1 MKKRILTLLCVV
13 ILNFGV
19 SAQTNLT
26 YSLTRPIG
34 GGDLN
39 LIEFNTSLGTETIIK
54 TYLPSELN
62 NYNPE
67 ATTFDNQNNHFIT
80 VGDFGGSDSLIAI
93 NVNNGNIDFAYQS
106 STEEIFALEQ
116 NGSKT
121 YSLTRPVG
129 GGNLNLVEFDMSL
142 GTESIVKT
150 YLPSELNDYNPEATA
165 FDNQNNHFI
174 TVGDFVGSDSLIAIN
189 VNNGNINFAYQS
201 STEEIFTIEVNGITA
216 VDITEISVTNE
227 NILIYPNPCH
237 NLIIIDSDRKVENV
251 KISDVSGKI
260 ILSELE
266 ENSIIDISFLPVGAY
281 WVSLTQANKSFTKMI
296 LKQ

>member
-62 NYNPE
+62 DYNPE

-93 NVNNGNIDFAYQS
+93 LF
-106 STEEIFALEQ
+106 
-116 NGSKT
+116 
-121 YSLTRPVG
+121 
-129 GGNLNLVEFDMSL
+129 
-142 GTESIVKT
+142 
-150 YLPSELNDYNPEATA
+150 
-165 FDNQNNHFI
+165 
-174 TVGDFVGSDSLIAIN
+174 
-189 VNNGNINFAYQS
+189 
-201 STEEIFTIEVNGITA
+201 
-216 VDITEISVTNE
+216 
-227 NILIYPNPCH
+227 
-237 NLIIIDSDRKVENV
+237 
-251 KISDVSGKI
+251 
-260 ILSELE
+260 
-266 ENSIIDISFLPVGAY
+266 
-281 WVSLTQANKSFTKMI
+281 
-296 LKQ
+296 

>member
-62 NYNPE
+62 
-67 ATTFDNQNNHFIT
+67 
-80 VGDFGGSDSLIAI
+80 
-93 NVNNGNIDFAYQS
+93 
-106 STEEIFALEQ
+106 
-116 NGSKT
+116 
-121 YSLTRPVG
+121 
-129 GGNLNLVEFDMSL
+129 
-142 GTESIVKT
+142 
-150 YLPSELNDYNPEATA
+150 DYNPEATA

-189 VNNGNINFAYQS
+189 VNSGNINFAYQS

>member
-1 MKKRILTLLCVV
+1 
-13 ILNFGV
+13 
-19 SAQTNLT
+19 
-26 YSLTRPIG
+26 
-34 GGDLN
+34 
-39 LIEFNTSLGTETIIK
+39 
-54 TYLPSELN
+54 
-62 NYNPE
+62 
-67 ATTFDNQNNHFIT
+67 
-80 VGDFGGSDSLIAI
+80 
-93 NVNNGNIDFAYQS
+93 
-106 STEEIFALEQ
+106 
-116 NGSKT
+116 
-121 YSLTRPVG
+121 
-129 GGNLNLVEFDMSL
+129 MSL